1 MYYDNKIE
9 TLSEIFGTSEIELTE
24 LYLNVSGKIFPIID
38 DVIITLKPHQIPSH
52 ITAET
57 NLLNEEEEIDSSI
70 GEDPHYPLDK
80 EWRIAKDIQSTFG
93 KEWKIYNE
101 ILPEHFEEFKRYF
114 DIIDLKSLESKR
126 ICDLGCGIGR
136 WSYFLKDTAK
146 EIVLVDFSES
156 IFEAR
161 KHLIES
167 DNMVF
172 ILGDVLDLPFQDDT
186 FDIIF
191 SLGVLHHIPIPA
203 LQSVRDLAGLAP
215 EFLFYIYYDLDNRGA
230 RFKSLFSSSI

>member
-24 LYLNVSGKIFPIID
+24 LYLNVSGRIFPIVD
-38 DVIITLKPHQIPSH
+38 DVIITLQPHQIPSH
-52 ITAET
+52 IVARI
-57 NLLNEEEEIDSSI
+57 NIVYEEEAINSSTVEDTQYPF
-70 GEDPHYPLDK
+70 GE
-80 EWRIAKDIQSTFG
+80 
-93 KEWKIYNE
+93 EWKIYNE
-101 ILPEHFEEFKRYF
+101 ILPEHSEEFNKYF
-114 DIIDLKSLESKR
+114 DIINLKLLESKR